1 METIAGANN
10 WKLVIRREGD
20 GITLLQAVTC
30 DLRHKDALESGVA
43 GGKGAPS
50 VKTPGIKASHL
61 GDKPG
66 ALTG

>member
-1 METIAGANN
+1 M
-10 WKLVIRREGD
+10 
-20 GITLLQAVTC
+20 
-30 DLRHKDALESGVA
+30 RHKDALESGVA

-50 VKTPGIKASHL
+50 VKTPGIEASHL

>member
-1 METIAGANN
+1 M
-10 WKLVIRREGD
+10 
-20 GITLLQAVTC
+20 VTC

-50 VKTPGIKASHL
+50 VETPGIKASHL